1 MKRAIIIGSGIAGLA
16 SAVRLKA
23 QGFEVTV
30 FEGSS
35 QIGGKL
41 GVLETSGYRWDT
53 GPSLF
58 TMPSLVDELFT
69 LFNEMPS
76 DHFSYQQQDVI
87 CNYFWEDGT
96 RFSAPKSM
104 EEFAKTAATTFNESS
119 ITIVDYLK
127 RSSLKYELTAPLFL
141 DQSLHKLSTYASTTA
156 LKAVSKIRK
165 LDLSSTLNN
174 VNESYFKSKKLV
186 QLFNR
191 YATYNGSSPYKTP
204 GIMSMIPTLEMQFGT
219 YFPHGGMRSIA
230 ESIYQLGKRHG
241 VVYHLNEKVTS
252 IDYLGKT
259 VTGIATEKGSYTAD
273 LVVSNMD
280 VFFSYDKLLPKLK
293 RPEKIL
299 SQEKSSSAI
308 IFYWGIKKQF
318 PELDLHNIFFGND
331 YELEFDALFDKKR
344 LANDST
350 VYVHISSKAK
360 SSDAPE
366 GGENW
371 FVMINAPTN
380 VGQNWNA
387 IIAAARQQ
395 VLRKLSNC
403 LGENIAEYIEVEEV
417 LDPIT
422 IEENTASH
430 QGSLYGTSSNSKFA
444 AFLRHPNFS
453 KDFENLYFC
462 GGSVHPGGGIPLCLK
477 SAHIVSNLIAEKA

>member
-1 MKRAIIIGSGIAGLA
+1 VKTAIIIGSGVAGLA

-30 FEGSS
+30 FEGGA

-41 GVLETSGYRWDT
+41 GVLESRGYRWDT

-69 LFNEMPS
+69 LFNEISS
-76 DHFSYQQQDVI
+76 DHFSYQQQDVV

-96 RFSAPKSM
+96 RFSASKSI
-104 EEFAKTAATTFNESS
+104 EEFAKNAASTFNESQK
-119 ITIVDYLK
+119 TIADYLK

-141 DQSLHKLSTYASTTA
+141 DKSLHKFGTYNSITA
-156 LKAVSKIRK
+156 LKAIRNIGK
-165 LDLSSTLNN
+165 LDLNSTLNK
-174 VNESYFKSKKLV
+174 VNESHFKSQKLI

-219 YFPHGGMRSIA
+219 YFPHGGMRNII
-230 ESIYQLGKRHG
+230 ESIYQLGLRQG
-241 VVYHLNEKVTS
+241 VKYQLNEKVTS
-252 IDYLGKT
+252 INYEGNK
-259 VTGIATEKGSYTAD
+259 VTGVTTPKDTYQAD
-273 LVVSNMD
+273 VVVSNMD
-280 VFFSYDKLLPKLK
+280 VFYSYDQLLPNLK
-293 RPEKIL
+293 RPNKIL

-331 YELEFDALFDKKR
+331 YEQEFDALFDKKK

-360 SSDAPE
+360 HSDAPD

-371 FVMINAPTN
+371 FVMVNAPTN
-380 VGQNWNA
+380 VGQNWKA
-387 IIAAARQQ
+387 IVAAARQQ
-395 VLRKLSNC
+395 VLRKLSSC
-403 LGENIAEYIEVEEV
+403 LGESIVNYIEVEEV
-417 LDPIT
+417 LDPIK
-422 IEENTASH
+422 IDDRTASH
-430 QGSLYGTSSNSKFA
+430 QGSLYGISSNSKFA

-453 KDFENLYFC
+453 KDLKNLYFC

-477 SAHIVSNLIAEKA
+477 SAHIVSNLIAR

>member
-1 MKRAIIIGSGIAGLA
+1 MKSAIVIGSGIAGLA
-16 SAVRLKA
+16 AAVRLKA
-23 QGFEVTV
+23 QGYDVTV
-30 FEGSS
+30 FEGGA

-41 GVLETSGYRWDT
+41 GILEINGYRWDT

-58 TMPSLVDELFT
+58 TMPNLVDELFT
-69 LFNEMPS
+69 LFNENPT
-76 DHFSYQQQDVI
+76 DYFTYQQQDVI

-104 EEFAKTAATTFNESS
+104 DEFAEKAASTFNESQK
-119 ITIVDYLK
+119 TIIDYLK
-127 RSSLKYELTAPLFL
+127 KSSLKYALTAPLFL
-141 DQSLHKLSTYASTTA
+141 DQSLHKLSTYTSFKAI
-156 LKAVSKIRK
+156 KAVTKMGQ
-165 LDLSSTLNN
+165 LDLSSTLNK
-174 VNESYFKSKKLV
+174 VNENHFKDKKLI

-219 YFPHGGMRSIA
+219 YFPHGGMRSIV
-230 ESIYQLGKRHG
+230 ESIYQLGLRHG
-241 VVYHLNEKVTS
+241 VKYRLNEKVTA
-252 IDYLGKT
+252 INYNGNT
-259 VTGIATEKGSYTAD
+259 ATGITTSKDTYQSD
-273 LVVSNMD
+273 VVVSNMD
-280 VFFSYDKLLPKLK
+280 VFYSYDQLLPNLK
-293 RPEKIL
+293 RPDKIL
-299 SQEKSSSAI
+299 SQEKSSSAV

-318 PELDLHNIFFGND
+318 PDLDLHNIFFGND
-331 YELEFDALFDKKR
+331 YEQEFDALFNKKE

-371 FVMINAPTN
+371 FVMVNAPTN
-380 VGQNWNA
+380 IGQNWNA
-387 IIAAARQQ
+387 IVAAAREQ
-395 VLRKLSNC
+395 VIKKLNSC
-403 LGENIAEYIEVEEV
+403 LSDNIADYIVAEEV
-417 LDPIT
+417 LDPIK
-422 IEENTASH
+422 IDDRTASH

-453 KDFENLYFC
+453 TDLKNLYFC

-477 SAHIVSNLIAEKA
+477 SASIVSNLIAEKA

>member
-1 MKRAIIIGSGIAGLA
+1 MAGLA
-16 SAVRLKA
+16 AAVRLKA

-30 FEGSS
+30 FEGSN

-41 GVLETSGYRWDT
+41 GVLERKGYRWDT

-58 TMPSLVDELFT
+58 TMPSLVDELFK
-69 LFNEMPS
+69 LFNENPT
-76 DHFSYQQQDVI
+76 DYFTYQQQQVI

-104 EEFAKTAATTFNESS
+104 DEFAKKAAQKFNESAS
-119 ITIVDYLK
+119 VISDYLK
-127 RSSLKYELTAPLFL
+127 RSSLKYALTAPLFL
-141 DQSLHKLSTYASTTA
+141 DQSLHKASTYTSFTA
-156 LKAVSKIRK
+156 LKAVSKMAK
-165 LDLSSTLNN
+165 LDLNATLNK
-174 VNESYFKSKKLV
+174 VNESHFKSQKLI

-219 YFPHGGMRSIA
+219 YFPHGGMRSIV
-230 ESIYQLGKRHG
+230 ESIYQLGLRHG
-241 VVYHLNEKVTS
+241 VTYQLNEKVTS
-252 IDYLGKT
+252 INYEGNKAT
-259 VTGIATEKGSYTAD
+259 GVTTTNGTFTAD
-273 LVVSNMD
+273 VVVSNMD
-280 VFFSYDKLLPKLK
+280 VFYSYDQLLPDLK
-293 RPEKIL
+293 RPDKIL

-331 YELEFDALFDKKR
+331 YEQEFDALFDKKR

-371 FVMINAPTN
+371 FVMVNAPTN

-395 VLRKLSNC
+395 VVRKVSSC

-417 LDPIT
+417 LDPIKIDHKT
-422 IEENTASH
+422 SSH

-453 KDFENLYFC
+453 KQLKNLYFC

-477 SAHIVSNLIAEKA
+477 SARIVSNLIAEKA